1 LPHENGRTKEQP
13 ALRRFRRPAH
23 PVLRF
28 TPYAWAKLLFFRDAG
43 DTEIGGFGITRITG
57 EDLLLVEDFVTVKQ
71 VDTAVTV
78 SFDDAAVADFYEE
91 QVDLGRR
98 PEQFSRIW
106 IHTHPGAS
114 PSPSSVDEETFAR
127 VFGSCDWAVMHILAK
142 GGETYTRLRFNVG
155 PGGEGVLKT
164 EVDFSCDFA
173 GSDVEAW
180 IEEYEANIFAP
191 PPALDFGMDSRPR
204 ETRDF
209 FSREPAVR
217 RSVDEEDLREVLLD
231 EYVEYWGVGREDLI

>member
-1 LPHENGRTKEQP
+1 MPHEKGRANEQP
-13 ALRRFRRPAH
+13 APRRFRRPTQ

-57 EDLLLVEDFVTVKQ
+57 DDLLLVEDFVTVKQ

-98 PEQFSRIW
+98 PEQFGRLW
-106 IHTHPGAS
+106 IHTHPGSSA
-114 PSPSSVDEETFAR
+114 SPSSVDEETMAR
-127 VFGSCDWAVMHILAK
+127 VFGNCDWAVMHILAK

-155 PGGEGVLKT
+155 PGGEGTLKT

-180 IEEYEANIFAP
+180 IEEYEANIFTP
-191 PPALDFGMDSRPR
+191 PPVLDFGIDSHPRDTREFFPR
-204 ETRDF
+204 ER
-209 FSREPAVR
+209 AAH

-231 EYVEYWGVGREDLI
+231 EYVEYWGVGREELL